1 MRVTCFLRL
10 LVLVA
15 SVSPIP
21 LPVFGQTA
29 AAFLESGDRK
39 LAAKNYDGAIAD
51 LTRGIELDPKL
62 AAAYTSRGNARY
74 DKGDLDGAIADSTRA
89 IELAPKSAP
98 AHTNR
103 GIARYRKGD
112 LDGAILDYTRAIE
125 LAPKSAPAYINR
137 GNARRVKG
145 DLEGAIADYTRGIEL
160 NPGRAQ
166 TLKARG
172 SIHFYLGEFAAAQD
186 DLRTALRSDPT
197 DSYAAIWLYLAQ
209 ARDGDD
215 TLARGELAKNT
226 TSLNLAV
233 WPGAVITFYLSRST
247 DSALLSSANNSDT
260 KKDREQHCEVYF
272 YLGEYA
278 MIRGYRNEAMHLF
291 QQAIETAVTNFVEY
305 TGAQVELKR
314 F

>member
-74 DKGDLDGAIADSTRA
+74 D
-89 IELAPKSAP
+89 
-98 AHTNR
+98 
-103 GIARYRKGD
+103 KGD

-260 KKDREQHCEVYF
+260 KK
-272 YLGEYA
+272 
-278 MIRGYRNEAMHLF
+278 
-291 QQAIETAVTNFVEY
+291 
-305 TGAQVELKR
+305 
-314 F
+314 